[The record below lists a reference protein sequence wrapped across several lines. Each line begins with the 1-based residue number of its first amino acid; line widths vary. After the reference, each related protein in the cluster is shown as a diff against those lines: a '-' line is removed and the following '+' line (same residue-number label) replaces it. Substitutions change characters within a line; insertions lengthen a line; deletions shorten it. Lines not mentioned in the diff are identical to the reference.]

1 VRDRD
6 VMNLL
11 DQLELYTLRLGGKQ
25 VSQRDYWSF
34 VYESMKSGLLMTKS
48 LEKHLR
54 YKLEELGV
62 NLQDTHGR
70 SLEAIRRYQARA
82 RQAPAHHDSDP

>member
-11 DQLELYTLRLGGKQ
+11 DQLELYTLRVGGKQ
-25 VSQRDYWSF
+25 ASQKEYWLF

-54 YKLEELGV
+54 YKLKELG
-62 NLQDTHGR
+62 LSRQDSR
-70 SLEAIRRYQARA
+70 SLL
-82 RQAPAHHDSDP
+82 